1 MKGVWK
7 ERIRCLA
14 VSVCWAFMLSSI
26 MLPSLYAKLDY
37 QVRFGLFVTPYSFW
51 FSAQE
56 MGMILGVSLLAG
68 LLLVVPDRIIYG
80 TFAAG
85 ILTALIMVCCLSL
98 PAILGRG
105 FEVNRAALYTM
116 SIVKVFQS
124 LLLGPIFLCFLAAIA
139 GGILGERLFR

>member
-1 MKGVWK
+1 
-7 ERIRCLA
+7 
-14 VSVCWAFMLSSI
+14 MLSSI

-37 QVRFGLFVTPYSFW
+37 QARYGLFVTPYSFW
-51 FSAQE
+51 FSAQDI
-56 MGMILGVSLLAG
+56 GMIIGVSLLAG
-68 LLLVVPDRIIYG
+68 LLLVIPDRIIYG

-85 ILTALIMVCCLSL
+85 ILAALIMVCCLSL

-105 FEVNRAALYTM
+105 FEVNRAALYSM
-116 SIVKVFQS
+116 SIVKVFES